1 MFLYW
6 EGLEMKVKD
15 TMDLGNFEF
24 LSRFKEAELE
34 DLKNYLFERTYKK
47 NQLLFMEGDPRERI
61 YFLSEGYVKLERSN
75 TEATR
80 LYVDYIKPYSM
91 FPYGGF
97 FKDNFYHYSACALT
111 SIVVYYIPTKI
122 LEEKAMD
129 NMEQLFVIIN
139 HLSTIL
145 EYHENRLLTLT
156 TSNVRDR
163 VEQSIFCLLH
173 DFGYH
178 DGKKIIIDLPMTL
191 TELAKLTGTSR
202 ETVSH
207 IYNELKRE
215 GILSMVDKRLVIY
228 DINYFMH

>member
-97 FKDNFYHYSACALT
+97 L
-111 SIVVYYIPTKI
+111 
-122 LEEKAMD
+122 
-129 NMEQLFVIIN
+129 
-139 HLSTIL
+139 
-145 EYHENRLLTLT
+145 
-156 TSNVRDR
+156 
-163 VEQSIFCLLH
+163 
-173 DFGYH
+173 
-178 DGKKIIIDLPMTL
+178 KIIFIIIQH
-191 TELAKLTGTSR
+191 
-202 ETVSH
+202 VH
-207 IYNELKRE
+207 
-215 GILSMVDKRLVIY
+215 
-228 DINYFMH
+228 